1 MKACVIIC
9 ISHWNAIYLW
19 EMLFRW
25 QKQVC
30 TRRPTCLSKLYARSK
45 VTSREEMKMN
55 WIQDFQLPWEQSCQ
69 GHTRHRKR
77 VTHNRRA
84 HKIIRSNW
92 NAPVRERGKEPIKS
106 WPGDAHPS
114 LNKRQFCNQPKIQRE
129 GKVSVNGLFKIWSLF
144 NNNSNSLFKIWMDT
158 SRC

>member
-1 MKACVIIC
+1 MKACVIIS

-25 QKQVC
+25 QKRVC
-30 TRRPTCLSKLYARSK
+30 TRRPTCLSKLYAQSK
-45 VTSREEMKMN
+45 VTSSEEMKMN

-69 GHTRHRKR
+69 GHTRHRKI

-114 LNKRQFCNQPKIQRE
+114 FRTLSQDTVIDSQQKDPRVQESNIHLHLYDLRYH
-129 GKVSVNGLFKIWSLF
+129 FKI
-144 NNNSNSLFKIWMDT
+144 
-158 SRC
+158 